1 MIGLKELKAKILEA
15 LIFALPIT
23 CIVYFMSLLPWFDFT
38 STELITFSVG
48 AVFLVLDIGLF
59 HLGADP
65 CGNESRI
72 NEYVGEHSICSRR
85 YRTNSTTGGYRIRP
99 YKNIPTKFAVK
110 SAKNR

>member
-72 NEYVGEHSICSRR
+72 NEYVGEHSICSRIFR
-85 YRTNSTTGGYRIRP
+85 DSEQRHGRTTDGRP
-99 YKNIPTKFAVK
+99 YGV
-110 SAKNR
+110 

>member
-48 AVFLVLDIGLF
+48 AVFLD
-59 HLGADP
+59 
-65 CGNESRI
+65 R
-72 NEYVGEHSICSRR
+72 
-85 YRTNSTTGGYRIRP
+85 
-99 YKNIPTKFAVK
+99 K
-110 SAKNR
+110 SVV

>member
-1 MIGLKELKAKILEA
+1 MKLHGPVKNDIINEILRLEMIGLKELKAKILEA

-85 YRTNSTTGGYRIRP
+85 YRTNFHNGRI
-99 YKNIPTKFAVK
+99 
-110 SAKNR
+110 